1 MDKIVCSFNRGRDGD
16 LLNDS
21 GKVIQDMTKNVAL
34 FPNPNPSVAE
44 LIKATENYKVA
55 LYNAKGKDTVLV
67 SIKNDER
74 AILRALLT
82 QMVEYVS
89 SVAKGDRTILLASGF
104 TLTRAKGEVAALKP
118 IEKLMVNTETPEQ
131 AVIRVTKVK
140 GAKAYM
146 FQYTIGAV
154 GNESQWVTRTIT
166 ESWCTI
172 TGLESGVK
180 YSFRVIAI
188 GPGDQSV
195 YSPIVSRFIQ

>member
-1 MDKIVCSFNRGRDGD
+1 MDKIIGSFNRGRDGD

-34 FPNPNPSVAE
+34 FPNPNPTVAE
-44 LIKATENYKVA
+44 LMKATEEYKVA

-67 SIKNDER
+67 SIKND
-74 AILRALLT
+74 LRAVLRSMLT
-82 QMVEYVS
+82 QEAEYVT

-104 TLTRAKGEVAALKP
+104 TLARSKGEVAKLKP

-131 AVIRVTKVK
+131 AVIRVTRVN

-146 FQYTIGAV
+146 HQYTMGAV
-154 GNESQWVTRTIT
+154 TSESQWVSRTIT
-166 ESWCTI
+166 EPYCTI
-172 TGLESGVK
+172 TGLQPGVK
-180 YSFRVIAI
+180 YAFRVIAI
-188 GPGDQSV
+188 GPGEQTV